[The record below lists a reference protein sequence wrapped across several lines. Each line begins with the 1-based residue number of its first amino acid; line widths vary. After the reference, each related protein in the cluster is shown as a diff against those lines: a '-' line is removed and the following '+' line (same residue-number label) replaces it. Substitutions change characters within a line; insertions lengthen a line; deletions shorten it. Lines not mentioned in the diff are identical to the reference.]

1 MKEEVILT
9 ILAQESLKSELQ
21 LRRYGEKN
29 FRDLFVISGKWLGVF
44 LEIFLN
50 SRVPVGIS
58 VDHGLIYFSI
68 GNATVD
74 RVHGTW
80 TGRRGSGPPWTEV
93 AQTRGC
99 SGALSVR
106 GVRALGLAG
115 AHRRR
120 WRRTSRMRRCQRGAH
135 WSMSGGEE
143 AVRRRQRT
151 AAA

>member
-1 MKEEVILT
+1 MKEEVILR
-9 ILAQESLKSELQ
+9 ILAQESPKSELR
-21 LRRYGEKN
+21 LRRCGEKN
-29 FRDLFVISGKWLGVF
+29 FRELFVISGKWLGVF

-68 GNATVD
+68 GNVTVD

-80 TGRRGSGPPWTEV
+80 TGRRGSGPPWTEA

-106 GVRALGLAG
+106 GVRALGLGG

-120 WRRTSRMRRCQRGAH
+120 RRRTSRMRRCQRGAH

-143 AVRRRQRT
+143 AARRRQRT